1 MIVFDS
7 KSKKQLIDLFEQK
20 KMGIEGNILKLID
33 VEGDEKFAEYI
44 QNSVEKDKENRKK
57 RLEITKQIQIQNKE
71 LTESKKELEGS
82 QISLQ
87 ESLEQI
93 KASMEEAQSAKDQAE
108 KMRLEAELA
117 KEEAEK
123 AKEEAELAKEEAEL
137 AREEAETAKSKV
149 ENDLDILQKRT
160 QNELIGFIVRV
171 ALWVIVGVGIVTTSV
186 YIFSII
192 SDKDTQVIAS
202 TWANIIGILLT
213 NAFSIVGTIMG
224 VKYASEK

>member
-20 KMGIEGNILKLID
+20 RIGIEGNILKLID

-93 KASMEEAQSAKDQAE
+93 QASMEEVQSAKDQAE
-108 KMRLEAELA
+108 KMRL
-117 KEEAEK
+117 
-123 AKEEAELAKEEAEL
+123 EAELAKEEAEL

>member
-93 KASMEEAQSAKDQAE
+93 QASMEEAQIAKDQAE
-108 KMRLEAELA
+108 QMRL
-117 KEEAEK
+117 EAEK
-123 AKEEAELAKEEAEL
+123 AKEEAELAK
-137 AREEAETAKSKV
+137 EEAETAKSKV

-186 YIFSII
+186 YIFSIV

>member
-93 KASMEEAQSAKDQAE
+93 QASMEEAQIAKDQAE
-108 KMRLEAELA
+108 QMRL
-117 KEEAEK
+117 EAEK
-123 AKEEAELAKEEAEL
+123 AKEEAELAKEEAET

-186 YIFSII
+186 YIFSIV